1 MYNDIKSRIFAL
13 RTNPKWMLSASE
25 EPEVMDKL
33 PLALNDYAS
42 IVRKVFGKDD
52 VDWVVM

>member
-1 MYNDIKSRIFAL
+1 
-13 RTNPKWMLSASE
+13 MLPASE

-42 IVRKVFGKDD
+42 IVRKVFGKDHD